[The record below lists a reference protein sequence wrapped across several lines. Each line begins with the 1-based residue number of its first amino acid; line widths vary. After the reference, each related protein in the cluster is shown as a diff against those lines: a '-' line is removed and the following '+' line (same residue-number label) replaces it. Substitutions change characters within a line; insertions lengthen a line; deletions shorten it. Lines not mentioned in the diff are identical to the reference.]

1 MSDDCIADLVRG
13 VQNGDNEAIAELFE
27 LYSAMIYTVIRNI
40 LYPYSDV
47 DDIYQEACVQAF
59 TSIHTLRQPERFG
72 GWVKRIAICKAI
84 DHLRRTV
91 ATPRHYTLDLDL
103 VAPRNPAEDVLDE
116 HETWLVQRAVAELP
130 VYYREVVVLYYWSD
144 CSYAEIAAA
153 LGIPKGT
160 VMSRLHKAKQLLG
173 VSLRPLQ
180 RKEGELCGYRD

>member
-1 MSDDCIADLVRG
+1 MSDDCIADLVKG
-13 VQNGDNEAIAELFE
+13 VQDGDDAAIAKLFE

-72 GWVKRIAICKAI
+72 GWFKRIAIYKAI
-84 DHLRRTV
+84 DLRRTV
-91 ATPRHYTLDLDL
+91 ATPWHYQLDLDI
-103 VAPRNPAEDVLDE
+103 VAPRHPAEDVLAED
-116 HETWLVQRAVAELP
+116 ETWLVQRAVADLP

-144 CSYAEIAAA
+144 CSYAEIAEA

-160 VMSRLHKAKQLLG
+160 VMSRLHKAKQLLA
-173 VSLRPLQ
+173 VALRPLQ